1 MGDGEP
7 KYSEWQA
14 PLRDLILEFDRNKLR
29 EKIQEVET
37 LIFERLQQLR
47 QESDG
52 RGELQAI
59 NDALS
64 LLRIIKRDKLD
75 FPDWR

>member
-1 MGDGEP
+1 
-7 KYSEWQA
+7 
-14 PLRDLILEFDRNKLR
+14 
-29 EKIQEVET
+29 VEA

-52 RGELQAI
+52 RGELKAI
-59 NDALS
+59 NDAVA

>member
-1 MGDGEP
+1 MSDGEL
-7 KYSEWQA
+7 KYPEWQV
-14 PLRDLILEFDRNKLR
+14 LLQDLMQEFDRERLR
-29 EKIQEVET
+29 KKIQKVEA

-52 RGELQAI
+52 RGELKAI
-59 NDALS
+59 DDAVA
-64 LLRIIKRDKLD
+64 LLRIVKRDKLD